1 MTMIE
6 KIFKELRGC
15 LQKRSDRDRDMKKTT
30 ILLNHQRFE
39 NWQTIVLSGHRRL
52 NDGSYIMALITTV
65 RIEAD
70 ALWHKVY
77 IYRGRYFSC
86 ADSRSNNLGDRKTL
100 KMEIF
105 NNLWDAIHYCET
117 VDLSEFGITIK

>member
-1 MTMIE
+1 
-6 KIFKELRGC
+6 
-15 LQKRSDRDRDMKKTT
+15 MKKTT

-65 RIEAD
+65 RIEDD

-77 IYRGRYFSC
+77 IYPEDTLAVPIAGVTIWATGR
-86 ADSRSNNLGDRKTL
+86 
-100 KMEIF
+100 
-105 NNLWDAIHYCET
+105 H
-117 VDLSEFGITIK
+117 